1 MFKKKKANAGSPIAL
16 RGDMIK
22 FSLNTN
28 EDYAEGHVQ
37 LKMFKFTLCHSFL
50 NILF

>member
-1 MFKKKKANAGSPIAL
+1 MFKKKKPTQVVPL
-16 RGDMIK
+16 LYEDMIK